1 MSQGHTYFDIPNQ
14 IPQSNEQDP
23 LVQLQEVFGSD
34 VTVVNAA
41 RVSFA
46 KEIQAMDPK
55 DAKLLTYLAK
65 HNHVSPFFHPQIR
78 FRFKMPIFVAREWF
92 RHQIGLSRNEVSR
105 RYVDSKVECWIPD
118 VADLRERDP
127 KLKQGSKDTPVK
139 GAESVHAQI
148 KEATDAGINTY
159 ESLLASGI
167 APEIARIILPQSM
180 YTEFIETGSLYAYA
194 RICALRLDPT
204 AQKEIRTYATK
215 VDALLAKAFPYA
227 WAALRVQFTPA
238 PVVPV
243 APVAPAVPVEQNKN
257 IVFPTLDFVI

>member
-1 MSQGHTYFDIPNQ
+1 MSDGYTYFDIPNLQ
-14 IPQSNEQDP
+14 NDEQDP

-46 KEIQAMDPK
+46 KEIQHMEEK
-55 DAKLLTYLAK
+55 DAKLLKYLAK
-65 HNHVSPFFHPQIR
+65 HNHISPFFHPQIR
-78 FRFKMPIFVAREWF
+78 FRLKMPIFVAREWF

-105 RYVDSKVECWIPD
+105 RYVDSKVECWIPPLN
-118 VADLRERDP
+118 DLRERDP
-127 KLKQGSKDTPVK
+127 KTKQGSKDTPIK
-139 GAESVHAQI
+139 DAESVHAQL
-148 KEATDAGINTY
+148 KEATDAAINTY

-180 YTEFIETGSLYAYA
+180 STEVIETGSLAAYA

-204 AQKEIRTYATK
+204 AQKEIRAYASK

-227 WAALRVQFTPA
+227 WEALRVQFTP

-243 APVAPAVPVEQNKN
+243 VEEKKN
-257 IVFPTLDFVI
+257 IIVAYPELNYIK